1 MRYALFVVCFALLG
15 APLRAAA
22 EAVSVSPA
30 PARRAPAA
38 EAADGREEIAARFG
52 AVNTIESRF
61 TQEKHMA
68 LLDAP
73 VTSEGFFYFQKPG
86 RIRWQYEKPFQNG
99 FLIKDGKTFRLEKDK
114 KEEQKNPM
122 AQNVAAQLMMWLT
135 FDLPALSKQYAV
147 EFAPRGVTLTPLKDG
162 LIKRI
167 SVTFDEQNPQ
177 ALSRVEMD
185 EAGGDKTVLRFLSPK
200 TNAPLPPG
208 AFE

>member
-1 MRYALFVVCFALLG
+1 MKYALFGVCFCLLSAPLG
-15 APLRAAA
+15 AVGARTVLPVLDEA
-22 EAVSVSPA
+22 EQNA
-30 PARRAPAA
+30 PSEDTRRA
-38 EAADGREEIAARFG
+38 EIAARFG
-52 AVNTIESRF
+52 AVTSIESRF

-99 FLIKDGKTFRLEKDK
+99 FLIKDGKTFRLEKGK

-122 AQNVAAQLMMWLT
+122 AQNVAAQLLTWLT

-147 EFAPRGVTLTPLKDG
+147 EFTPDGVTLTPLADG
-162 LIKRI
+162 LVKRI
-167 SVTFDEQNPQ
+167 AVTFDPQNPQ

-185 EAGGDKTVLRFLSPK
+185 EAGRDKTVLIFLSPK
-200 TNAPLPPG
+200 TNVPLPPG